1 MRASYMP
8 IGGIM
13 DKNRDLWRLLRLF
26 APYRWW
32 MLGGAL
38 LSLLTMLS
46 NFGLM
51 TLSGW
56 FLASA
61 ALAGLGGWATLN
73 QYNFFLPAAGV
84 RGFATTRVISR
95 WVERIVTHE
104 ATFRLLAKLRVWFYT
119 RLEPLAPAGL
129 QGYRSGD
136 ILSRIVA
143 DIDTLNN
150 FYLRVFTPFL
160 VAGIATLLMAGFF
173 ALYAWSVGLAL
184 LILLALTGLLLPL
197 LSERLGAHSS
207 REITQIQAEMRV
219 QIVDTL
225 QGMGEILTANAAGRV
240 QERFLSENGALL
252 ERQRRLAGVAG
263 IGTAG
268 MSFMANLTLWI
279 ILLLAIP
286 MVARH
291 SLPPAELPMFALG
304 TMAAFEAVLA
314 LPLAFQ
320 FLGQTREA
328 ARRIFEIADR
338 QPLFADAETPVS
350 EPQRFDI
357 QLQGVHLR
365 YPDARQDALAGLDLT
380 VRQGER
386 VAILGATGAGKS
398 SIANLLL
405 RFYDYQTGSAQLGGR
420 ELREYPGDQLRQYFA
435 VLSQRSHLFHSTIRD
450 NLLLAK
456 GDAEEDE
463 LWAALRQAQLADFV
477 EGLPHGLD
485 NIVGEGGV
493 NLSGG
498 QARRIAIARA
508 VLKDSP
514 ILLLDEPS
522 EGLDAITEAKFL
534 QDLRGLMQDRTVI
547 YITHRLLGLED
558 MDRIYVLAAGRVQ
571 EEGSYAELVA
581 RPDSLLH
588 RFAQFGGTLF
598 DA

>member
-1 MRASYMP
+1 MAN
-8 IGGIM
+8 
-13 DKNRDLWRLLRLF
+13 NRDLWRLLRLF

-38 LSLLTMLS
+38 LSLLTILA

-84 RGFATTRVISR
+84 RAFATTRVLSR
-95 WVERIVTHE
+95 WLERIVTHE
-104 ATFRLLAKLRVWFYT
+104 ATFRLLSRLRVWFYT
-119 RLEPLAPAGL
+119 RIEPLAPAGL

-136 ILSRIVA
+136 LLSRLVA

-160 VAGIATLLMAGFF
+160 VAGLATLLMAGFF
-173 ALYAWSVGLAL
+173 ALYAWSIGLAL
-184 LILLALTGLLLPL
+184 LVLLALTGLLLPL
-197 LSERLGAHSS
+197 LSERLGARSS
-207 REITQIQAEMRV
+207 AEITRIQAEMRT
-219 QIVDTL
+219 QIVDAL

-240 QERFLSENGALL
+240 QEQLLQENAALL
-252 ERQRRLAGVAG
+252 ARQRRLAGVAG

-268 MSFMANLTLWI
+268 MSFMANLTLWV

-286 MVARH
+286 LVARH

-320 FLGQTREA
+320 FLGQTQAA
-328 ARRIFEIADR
+328 ARRIFEIAD
-338 QPLFADAETPVS
+338 QEPLFPDAPLPLP
-350 EPQRFDI
+350 EPSTFDI
-357 QLQGVHLR
+357 EINELYLR
-365 YPDARQDALAGLDLT
+365 YPEARGDALRGLNLQ

-386 VAILGATGAGKS
+386 IAILGATGAGKS

-405 RFYDYQTGSAQLGGR
+405 RFYDYQAGSARLGGR
-420 ELREYPGDQLRQYFA
+420 ELRDYPGDQLRQYFA
-435 VLSQRSHLFHSTIRD
+435 LLSQRSHLFHSTIRD

-463 LWAALRQAQLADFV
+463 LWAALRQAQLAEFV
-477 EGLPHGLD
+477 EGLPQGLD

-498 QARRIAIARA
+498 QARRIAIART
-508 VLKDSP
+508 VLKNSP
-514 ILLLDEPS
+514 ILILDEPS
-522 EGLDAITEAKFL
+522 EGLDALTEAKFL
-534 QDLRGLMQDRTVI
+534 QDLRSLMKGRTVI

-558 MDRIYVLAAGRVQ
+558 MDRIYVMAEGRIQ
-571 EEGSYAELVA
+571 ESGSYAELLA

-588 RFAQFGGTLF
+588 RFAQFGGTLISS
-598 DA
+598 